1 MAIKLQIRRDI
12 LANWNANQTVVLLEG
27 EIGYVTD
34 TRNMKIGDGATQWQ
48 FLKYQAP
55 FYTGTN
61 SSLATTTLSV
71 DQTNNRVGIGTT
83 APAEALGVVG
93 KVYVGNQASTG
104 TSGTLGLISTGGLN
118 YIQSGENTSGTSAA
132 PLVIGAI
139 GGGTNWLRVTSGGV
153 GIGVTASPSNTLNI
167 ESATPTIRLKD
178 TTNANTAHCLID
190 ANGDDGSIIIAADPT
205 AQGAAASTV
214 SLSVDNTTRLQATTT
229 GVAITGTTTSS
240 GLITASAGLTVPT
253 GQALTVAGS
262 GTVSV
267 PAGSI
272 NGAAITANTLAPSK
286 ISNMAAAGVLGAT
299 AAGAVTALTSG
310 SGGTARTAL
319 GLGTA
324 AYADGPS
331 MISPTAWNDL
341 AIVASANKDFAVSN
355 LSVGALTLVNIAFSR
370 GDSSNRFITARLSL
384 AVGEIVT
391 IINASNAN
399 SSGVQ
404 WATTTANGY
413 ATWIYRGSPAGTTAT
428 GDEYNEDYP
437 RPITIIG
444 TAIAPTYSVLSC
456 TTAGTIG
463 VQGVRAWVLMLRH
476 A

>member
-1 MAIKLQIRRDI
+1 MAIKLQVRRDT
-12 LANWNANQTVVLLEG
+12 LTNWTANQTVVLLEG

-34 TRNMKIGDGATQWQ
+34 TRNMKIGDGTTQWQ

-71 DQTNNRVGIGTT
+71 DQSNNRVGIGTI

-132 PLVIGAI
+132 PLIIGAI

-253 GQALTVAGS
+253 GQALTVAGT

-272 NGAAITANTLAPSK
+272 TGAAITTNTLAPSK

-299 AAGAVTALTSG
+299 AAGAVTELTTG
-310 SGGTARTAL
+310 SGGTAKTAL
-319 GLGTA
+319 GLGSA
-324 AYADGPS
+324 AYTNGTDFICALNQVGQIAFVSFLDSGSGTDAGVYTGVTSSSTTGPS
-331 MISPTAWNDL
+331 GG
-341 AIVASANKDFAVSN
+341 SN
-355 LSVGALTLVNIAFSR
+355 TS
-370 GDSSNRFITARLSL
+370 
-384 AVGEIVT
+384 
-391 IINASNAN
+391 
-399 SSGVQ
+399 
-404 WATTTANGY
+404 
-413 ATWIYRGSPAGTTAT
+413 
-428 GDEYNEDYP
+428 
-437 RPITIIG
+437 
-444 TAIAPTYSVLSC
+444 APTYVSFGGTTTWSKPGSGVRYVRPSQGTWTCIQTNNSTASSNTVLSMIC
-456 TTAGTIG
+456 IRTS
-463 VQGVRAWVLMLRH
+463 
-476 A
+476 